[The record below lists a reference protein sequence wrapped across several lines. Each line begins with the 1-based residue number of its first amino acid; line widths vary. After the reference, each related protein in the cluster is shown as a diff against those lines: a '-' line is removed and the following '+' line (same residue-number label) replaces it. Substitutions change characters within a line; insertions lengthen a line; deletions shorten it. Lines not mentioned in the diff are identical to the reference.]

1 MPSSGPGSI
10 GGFGRRLIA
19 LCIDWAAAQL
29 ISVALLGVEWG
40 SGGAYAF
47 VPLGVFAL
55 ENLLLVST
63 TGTTLGHRLLG
74 LRVRS
79 VTRPALTPLQVVVR
93 TLLLCLV
100 IPAVIWDRDGRGL
113 HDRAA
118 GTAIVRA

>member
-1 MPSSGPGSI
+1 MPSSGPGAI
-10 GGFGRRLIA
+10 AGFGRRLIA
-19 LCIDWAAAQL
+19 LCIDWAACQL
-29 ISVALLGVEWG
+29 ISVTLIGVEWG
-40 SGGAYAF
+40 SGGADAF
-47 VPLGVFAL
+47 VPLGVFAV

-79 VTRPALTPLQVVVR
+79 VTRSSLTPIQVFVR

-100 IPAVIWDRDGRGL
+100 IPAAIWDRDGRGL